1 MKKKLTSIIVWT
13 LLLISTNVLAEI
25 KTYTHTVKQPFGG
38 SQSPDDA
45 RVAAVAKAKR
55 EVLEKAGTYVE
66 SLTIVKNSMVEK
78 DEIIALTAG
87 VVKAEIVFQ
96 KNYHTEDAFGIIV
109 LAKVDINTS
118 IFEVRVKK
126 LLQDREL
133 LGKYQESQD
142 RIKELLAKIEML
154 EEKNRKLQITLAKG
168 QGEKE
173 AELKKQFHKTTQELT
188 ASALYQRALNLF
200 KNGEFIDPNQALNY
214 LNRAIRIDSRYSH
227 AYNLRGI
234 AYITLVKY
242 RQAIEDFDKAIQL
255 SPKNAWTYNNRGR
268 VYHVLR
274 EYQRAIEYF
283 DKAIS
288 LNPKYATAY
297 SNRGSAYRE
306 LSKYQR
312 AIEDFDKAIQLSP
325 KLAMAYNNRGKAY
338 DELGQYK
345 LADSDYNKAISL
357 NPKYAQTYGGG
368 DSMSGVSN
376 YEIDKVNLFPIK
388 VNKKF
393 GYIDRTGKIIVKP
406 QYDAGDELSHGMASI
421 NVGNKYGFLDAT
433 GELVIEPKYNFALS
447 FYGDGYALVRSE
459 EDNWMLINKVGD
471 KLTFP
476 KNISRSLMVDEGLVS
491 IIINR
496 KYGFSDL
503 YGKIVIEPKF
513 DQTFHFSEG
522 LASVKLNKKWGYID
536 KNGEM
541 IIEPQFDRPSDFIDS
556 LSVVSINEK
565 YGYIDK
571 TGRVVIDFKF
581 EDASSFSSGL
591 AVVSLNKK
599 WGYIDKTG
607 KTVIDFKF
615 ENAGD
620 FSSGLA
626 NVRINNKWGFIDK
639 SGTMIINPQFDWS
652 NEFRGGLAQV
662 WIGKKIGYINI
673 SGKYVWEPTR

>member
-1 MKKKLTSIIVWT
+1 MKKRLISIIVLP
-13 LLLISTNVLAEI
+13 LLLISTKVLAEI
-25 KTYTHTVKQPFGG
+25 KTYSHTVKQPFGG

-78 DEIIALTAG
+78 DEIIGLTAG
-87 VVKAEIVFQ
+87 VLKAEIVTQ
-96 KNYHTEDAFGIIV
+96 KNYHTDDAFGIIV
-109 LAKVDINTS
+109 IAKVEINTS

-126 LLQDREL
+126 LLQNREL

-200 KNGEFIDPNQALNY
+200 KNGEFIDSNQALNY

-255 SPKNAWTYNNRGR
+255 SSKNAWAYNNRGR
-268 VYHVLR
+268 VYHDLR

-325 KLAMAYNNRGKAY
+325 KLAMAYNNRGKTY
-338 DELGQYK
+338 DDLGQYK
-345 LADSDYNKAISL
+345 LADSDYDKAISL
-357 NPKYAQTYGGG
+357 NPKYAKPSAYG
-368 DSMSGVSN
+368 STSEASN

-406 QYDAGDELSHGMASI
+406 QYDYGEDLSHGMAKIS
-421 NVGNKYGFLDAT
+421 VGNKYGFLDAT
-433 GELVIEPKYNFALS
+433 GELVIEPKYKMAGF
-447 FYGDGYALVRSE
+447 FFGDGYAWVKSE
-459 EDNWMLINKVGD
+459 EDIVMLINKVGD

-476 KNISRSLMVDEGLVS
+476 EKINIALYVNEGLVV
-491 IIINR
+491 IR
-496 KYGFSDL
+496 VEKYGFSNL
-503 YGKIVIEPKF
+503 NGKIVIEPKY
-513 DQTFHFSEG
+513 DKAICFSEG
-522 LASVKLNKKWGYID
+522 LAAVKLGKQWGYVDKNGKIIIEPQFDSWGLFTEGLLAASINGKWGYID
-536 KNGEM
+536 K
-541 IIEPQFDRPSDFIDS
+541 
-556 LSVVSINEK
+556 
-565 YGYIDK
+565 
-571 TGRVVIDFKF
+571 TGKVVIDFKF
-581 EDASSFSSGL
+581 EDASYFRSGL
-591 AVVSLNKK
+591 AAVGLNKK

-662 WIGKKIGYINI
+662 WIGKKIGYIDK